1 MNSKDFDSESQQIR
15 EVFATYGLAMYQAQ
29 CLEKQLVVVLSGPY
43 SPTPDKLT
51 RGRIDDLMDTNLE
64 QTFGALAKEV
74 KSRTTLPTDTDEK
87 LDRAVEDR
95 NWLAHHY
102 WWDRASEF
110 NTFSGRKKMLTEL
123 TELAAFFDELDG
135 FFVKVAL
142 DWGTRIGLTEENL
155 NVEMAKLLS
164 GPTPPRKKIRK
175 LNKVEILI
183 NAYSYIVM
191 EKGLEKK
198 MPLFEFADHTF
209 WTFCDCGLTYGP
221 EEIDSTCLHPVPAFK
236 KALPAEIRPKPKDA
250 KDWNYRIPLSTGFHI
265 RVSPYE
271 GEGEYE
277 FKWGLFKSK

>member
-102 WWDRASEF
+102 WWDRAS
-110 NTFSGRKKMLTEL
+110 
-123 TELAAFFDELDG
+123 
-135 FFVKVAL
+135 
-142 DWGTRIGLTEENL
+142 
-155 NVEMAKLLS
+155 
-164 GPTPPRKKIRK
+164 
-175 LNKVEILI
+175 
-183 NAYSYIVM
+183 
-191 EKGLEKK
+191 
-198 MPLFEFADHTF
+198 
-209 WTFCDCGLTYGP
+209 
-221 EEIDSTCLHPVPAFK
+221 
-236 KALPAEIRPKPKDA
+236 
-250 KDWNYRIPLSTGFHI
+250 
-265 RVSPYE
+265 
-271 GEGEYE
+271 
-277 FKWGLFKSK
+277 